1 MEGSEEWEL
10 WLLGSKGDRESWMG
24 VADAGYMAKVSAE
37 GTARPV
43 DVLTKYRAIGLVG
56 GWQKRER

>member
-1 MEGSEEWEL
+1 
-10 WLLGSKGDRESWMG
+10 MG